1 MNTSQAIADAARSL
15 CGTPAV
21 HARQTLFRAMHE
33 RVHLRAKK
41 HNGSEPDAAVGAAW
55 RRGAPGL
62 WYHREAEKNRLVA
75 RVELCSVCAL
85 FAYGSLQF
93 RQAPDA
99 LALSAEV
106 VCACVTVATYVAG
119 FVMCDD
125 RRCYD
130 FWHPIG
136 LHLVP
141 ALWSLLVAG
150 THPSLVPLR

>member
-1 MNTSQAIADAARSL
+1 MASRRAWNDFVMSSHLAFLPGIAVASARGL
-15 CGTPAV
+15 Y
-21 HARQTLFRAMHE
+21 
-33 RVHLRAKK
+33 
-41 HNGSEPDAAVGAAW
+41 DAAVLISVMVFFS
-55 RRGAPGL
+55 L

-85 FAYGSLQF
+85 FAYGSLQC
-93 RQAPDA
+93 REAPDA

-119 FVMCDD
+119 FFMCDD